1 MKLRDPSCDVS
12 CISTNIQDGG
22 QHNISNQNM
31 YRNKADSV
39 INPESVQT
47 QLCVNKYNSF
57 SYC

>member
-39 INPESVQT
+39 INPES
-47 QLCVNKYNSF
+47 LCEQI
-57 SYC
+57 